1 MLEQSTLYTLGFL
14 IIVIIALQYVSFM
27 VMKKY
32 VKNEIGKIAR
42 VLLKNKSTMS
52 SDNQEFNKEDNKQ
65 ENNNNQDNNQDN
77 NNHEES
83 VDVDTPTNIE
93 NEDIDSYVN
102 PVPSVDNDS

>member
-1 MLEQSTLYTLGFL
+1 MLEQSTLYTLGFV
-14 IIVIIALQYVSFM
+14 IIVIIALQYISFILM
-27 VMKKY
+27 RKY

-42 VLLKNKSTMS
+42 ALLKNKS
-52 SDNQEFNKEDNKQ
+52 NVF
-65 ENNNNQDNNQDN
+65 NNNQELNNQRFN
-77 NNHEES
+77 NQEQDKNDDDKEES

>member
-1 MLEQSTLYTLGFL
+1 MLEQSTLYTLGFV

-65 ENNNNQDNNQDN
+65 ENNNNQDNNN
-77 NNHEES
+77 KEES

-102 PVPSVDNDS
+102 PVPSVDKDD